1 VWAFGLDSSPGQ
13 RQNASDLAQLSVDP
27 LLQRRYVLESQ
38 EVLPVNRAVETP
50 VASSGVLAAL
60 TEAQRQFE
68 SGSPMLTKAFTSDHI
83 NVLARRLDTV
93 LQQVMAGVLTPE
105 EGTQMILRLGVPS
118 P

>member
-1 VWAFGLDSSPGQ
+1 
-13 RQNASDLAQLSVDP
+13 
-27 LLQRRYVLESQ
+27 
-38 EVLPVNRAVETP
+38 
-50 VASSGVLAAL
+50 
-60 TEAQRQFE
+60 
-68 SGSPMLTKAFTSDHI
+68 MLTKAFTSDHI